1 MAVKQT
7 EIIPHFIRWKPAR
20 LKEEIYHAMIQYSPV
35 LSSLKKNTKKTKK
48 TNPNQTQIVLNHFI
62 FVCYWSNAGT
72 GRVLAPLQN

>member
-35 LSSLKKNTKKTKK
+35 LSSLKKKKP
-48 TNPNQTQIVLNHFI
+48 NPNQTQIVLNHFI